1 MTTFITLCVAGYL
14 LWTAAYL
21 LYERHERRKRQR
33 ESEETLPRKVA
44 DAEDILGKS
53 TFSLC
58 HSTPQVPEKTETV
71 KPESEAGTFATESE
85 RYPKVVSAD
94 ELDAL
99 FAEGGLEPV
108 EGQDEP
114 MEYRETDAGEP
125 PIDEDEM
132 LEGHAPKAAGLRF
145 EDMGLAVRMAM
156 DDSTATEAERQQAG
170 RALAELKGTPMF
182 DQLTA
187 GDAERE
193 RRIASLIELHLA
205 DYRRMRQPEPPPEGI
220 VPDDFSIDDIV

>member
-1 MTTFITLCVAGYL
+1 M
-14 LWTAAYL
+14 
-21 LYERHERRKRQR
+21 
-33 ESEETLPRKVA
+33 
-44 DAEDILGKS
+44 
-53 TFSLC
+53 
-58 HSTPQVPEKTETV
+58 
-71 KPESEAGTFATESE
+71 
-85 RYPKVVSAD
+85 SAD

-99 FAEGGLEPV
+99 FAEGGLKPV

-114 MEYRETDAGEP
+114 MEYRDTDAGEP

-132 LEGHAPKAAGLRF
+132 LEGHAPKATGLRF

-156 DDSTATEAERQQAG
+156 DDSTASEAERQQAG

-193 RRIASLIELHLA
+193 RRHADVRPAHRRGRGTGTAHRLAHRAASGGLPPDTATGASRRE
-205 DYRRMRQPEPPPEGI
+205 YRAR
-220 VPDDFSIDDIV
+220 

>member
-1 MTTFITLCVAGYL
+1 M
-14 LWTAAYL
+14 
-21 LYERHERRKRQR
+21 
-33 ESEETLPRKVA
+33 
-44 DAEDILGKS
+44 
-53 TFSLC
+53 
-58 HSTPQVPEKTETV
+58 
-71 KPESEAGTFATESE
+71 
-85 RYPKVVSAD
+85 VSAD

-114 MEYRETDAGEP
+114 MEYRDTEAGEP
-125 PIDEDEM
+125 PIDEDEI

-145 EDMGLAVRMAM
+145 EDMGLAVRVAM
-156 DDSTATEAERQQAG
+156 DDRTATDEERQQAG

-205 DYRRMRQPEPPPEGI
+205 DYRRQRQPEPSAESI
-220 VPDDFSIDDIV
+220 VPGDFPSTTLFNAVYPHKIHIL

>member
-1 MTTFITLCVAGYL
+1 MTTILITFLAGYL
-14 LWTAAYL
+14 LWAAAYL

-44 DAEDILGKS
+44 DAEEILGKS

-71 KPESEAGTFATESE
+71 KPEVEADTFAAESE

-108 EGQDEP
+108 G
-114 MEYRETDAGEP
+114 RTN
-125 PIDEDEM
+125 
-132 LEGHAPKAAGLRF
+132 RW
-145 EDMGLAVRMAM
+145 
-156 DDSTATEAERQQAG
+156 ST
-170 RALAELKGTPMF
+170 GTRKP
-182 DQLTA
+182 
-187 GDAERE
+187 
-193 RRIASLIELHLA
+193 ASL
-205 DYRRMRQPEPPPEGI
+205 R
-220 VPDDFSIDDIV
+220 

>member
-1 MTTFITLCVAGYL
+1 MVLERFLRYVRFYTTSDESSDTVPS
-14 LWTAAYL
+14 TA
-21 LYERHERRKRQR
+21 RQR
-33 ESEETLPRKVA
+33 V
-44 DAEDILGKS
+44 LGQA
-53 TFSLC
+53 L
-58 HSTPQVPEKTETV
+58 
-71 KPESEAGTFATESE
+71 
-85 RYPKVVSAD
+85 AD

-132 LEGHAPKAAGLRF
+132 LEGYAPKATGLRF

-205 DYRRMRQPEPPPEGI
+205 DYRRIRQPEPPAERI
-220 VPDDFSIDDIV
+220 VPGDFSIDDIV

>member
-71 KPESEAGTFATESE
+71 KPEAEADTFAAESE
-85 RYPKVVSAD
+85 RYPKV
-94 ELDAL
+94 
-99 FAEGGLEPV
+99 
-108 EGQDEP
+108 
-114 MEYRETDAGEP
+114 T
-125 PIDEDEM
+125 
-132 LEGHAPKAAGLRF
+132 GLRF

-205 DYRRMRQPEPPPEGI
+205 DYRRIRQPEPPAESI
-220 VPDDFSIDDIV
+220 VPGDFSIDDIV

>member
-1 MTTFITLCVAGYL
+1 MSAILFLLIGSYL
-14 LWTAAYL
+14 LWIAAYL
-21 LYERHERRKRQR
+21 FHERNSRRKRAEKAGQILTR
-33 ESEETLPRKVA
+33 ITVDVSE
-44 DAEDILGKS
+44 ILGKS

-71 KPESEAGTFATESE
+71 KPEVEADTFAAESE

-132 LEGHAPKAAGLRF
+132 LEGYAPKATGLRF

-205 DYRRMRQPEPPPEGI
+205 DYRRQRQPEPPAESI
-220 VPDDFSIDDIV
+220 VPRDFSIDDIV

>member
-108 EGQDEP
+108 EGQ
-114 MEYRETDAGEP
+114 T
-125 PIDEDEM
+125 
-132 LEGHAPKAAGLRF
+132 GLRF

-205 DYRRMRQPEPPPEGI
+205 DYRWIRQPEPPAESI
-220 VPDDFSIDDIV
+220 VPGDFSIDDIV

>member
-1 MTTFITLCVAGYL
+1 MTTFITLCVVGYL

-114 MEYRETDAGEP
+114 N
-125 PIDEDEM
+125 
-132 LEGHAPKAAGLRF
+132 APKATGLRF

-205 DYRRMRQPEPPPEGI
+205 DYRRIRQPEPPAESI
-220 VPDDFSIDDIV
+220 VPGDFSIDDIV

>member
-1 MTTFITLCVAGYL
+1 MTTILITFLAGYL
-14 LWTAAYL
+14 LWAAAYL

-71 KPESEAGTFATESE
+71 KPKVEADTFAAESE

-114 MEYRETDAGEP
+114 MEYRDTEAGEP
-125 PIDEDEM
+125 PIDEDEI

-145 EDMGLAVRMAM
+145 EDMGLAVRVAM
-156 DDSTATEAERQQAG
+156 DDRTATDEERQQAG

-205 DYRRMRQPEPPPEGI
+205 DYRRLRQPEPSAESI
-220 VPDDFSIDDIV
+220 VPGDFSINDIV